1 MSNTSSATIN
11 NSHTHRKRVSP
22 FDKRIHEID
31 FIRGLLIFLVVFDHI
46 MNRFAFNNEF
56 FPQIIEGCRW
66 YWYSQP
72 RYIVRFFALI
82 GFCFISGVSC
92 AFSRNNWLRAGQ
104 MVMFWAVLAVM
115 TNLLQSWGVV
125 DSIDLYIPFNVIGV
139 LAWST
144 LFYCFIQNKS
154 WRGILAMFLFA
165 FLMAQYFIPW
175 FTRINEIRG
184 VTPHVPAFWEP
195 TYWPGTAGR
204 SYADWMPLFPFMA
217 FFMLGAFASYFLYR
231 EKKQSLVPELKRN
244 WEKPICF
251 LGRHTLIIYVLH
263 QIILVPIFMLLNL
276 I

>member
-1 MSNTSSATIN
+1 MSDTSSVAVTN
-11 NSHTHRKRVSP
+11 NNQHKRRVSL

-31 FIRGLLIFLVVFDHI
+31 FIRGALIFLVVFDHI
-46 MNRFAFNNEF
+46 MNRFAFNNNFWPAMQEA
-56 FPQIIEGCRW
+56 CHW

-72 RYIVRFFALI
+72 RQVIRFVALI
-82 GFCFISGVSC
+82 GFCFISGVSS

-104 MVMFWAVLAVM
+104 MIMLWAVIAVV
-115 TNLLQSWGVV
+115 TNLLQSWSVM

-154 WRGILAMFLFA
+154 WRSILAMFLFS

-175 FTRINEIRG
+175 FERINVIRG
-184 VTPHVPAFWEP
+184 VDPNVPAFWNP
-195 TYWPGTAGR
+195 TYWPGTSGR

-231 EKKQSLVPELKRN
+231 EKKQSLVPSWKRS
-244 WEKPICF
+244 WERPVCF
-251 LGRHTLIIYVLH
+251 LGRHTLIIYALH
-263 QIILVPIFMLLNL
+263 QFIIMPIFLLLNL
-276 I
+276 L

>member
-1 MSNTSSATIN
+1 MSGTSSSALQT
-11 NSHTHRKRVSP
+11 NSSHKRRLSA

-31 FIRGLLIFLVVFDHI
+31 FIRGVLIFLVVFDHI
-46 MNRFAFNNEF
+46 MNRFAFNNSF
-56 FPQIIEGCRW
+56 LPGLIDGCKW

-72 RYIVRFFALI
+72 RYIIRFFALI

-115 TNLLQSWGVV
+115 TNLFQSWGII

-144 LFYCFIQNKS
+144 LFYCFVQNKS

-165 FLMAQYFIPW
+165 YLMAQYFIPW
-175 FTRINEIRG
+175 FERINEIRG

-231 EKKQSLVPELKRN
+231 EKKQSLVPSWKRS
-244 WEKPICF
+244 WERPVCF

-263 QIILVPIFMLLNL
+263 QIVLVPIFMLLNM